1 MKRLITICVVVGLML
16 AVSSVVQGASTWYE
30 FSFTGADVWN
40 ASAFNP
46 AATSAASQD
55 APRKHHD
62 VWSTSGI
69 TTTWDYSG
77 TNLLDPTYQHHPPE
91 SGDTGFTGWAASA
104 AGQAYSIREFNLW
117 GVDGTNALNWGEK
130 YLAVPNA
137 SDHGVS
143 SWELLASPTGWT
155 TLSHIHGSTWNPNN
169 AYPYW
174 IADDTAAGLTQA
186 NMNDFVFGFR
196 VLIDN
201 PETAFET
208 DGSLRIWF
216 GGDASYWSSSFY
228 QDPGGFEGVMKL
240 TPIPAPGAIL
250 LGSIGVGLVGWL
262 RRRKQL

>member
-1 MKRLITICVVVGLML
+1 MRYLGIVATIAVCL
-16 AVSSVVQGASTWYE
+16 AVGATAQATPQWYE

-40 ASAFNP
+40 ASAFDP
-46 AATSAASQD
+46 AATSGASQD

-62 VWSTSGI
+62 VWNNSGI
-69 TTTWDYSG
+69 TSTWAYSG
-77 TNLLDPTYQHHPPE
+77 TAAVDTNYQNKPPAP
-91 SGDTGFTGWAASA
+91 GDTGFPAWAASA

-117 GVDGTNALNWGEK
+117 GVNGANALNWGEK

-137 SDHGVS
+137 LDHGVS

-155 TLSHIHGSTWNPNN
+155 LSHIHGSSWYANN

-208 DGSLRIWF
+208 DGSMRIWF
-216 GGDASYWSSSFY
+216 GGDASYVDSGLY
-228 QDPGGFEGVMKL
+228 QDPGGFEGVLKL
-240 TPIPAPGAIL
+240 TPVPEPVTMAGL
-250 LGSIGVGLVGWL
+250 MLGIGGLARYV
-262 RRRKQL
+262 RRRQRV